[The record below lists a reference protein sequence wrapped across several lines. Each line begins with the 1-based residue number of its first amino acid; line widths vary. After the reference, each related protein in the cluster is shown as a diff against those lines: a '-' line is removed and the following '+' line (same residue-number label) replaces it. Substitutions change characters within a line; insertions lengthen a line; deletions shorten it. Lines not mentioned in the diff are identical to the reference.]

1 MGFLETIAKIAPV
14 LSVIG
19 GVASGFANRSAAR
32 EQTRAIDRASGITQA
47 QFAQIRAD
55 AEQIRADAEP
65 FRLAGLSALE
75 RLLGEN
81 IGPLEETPD
90 FRFIRDQG
98 QQAINRS
105 LAARGKRLSG
115 QGVKEGIEFA
125 TGLASQQAGNR
136 RQTLASIAG
145 FGPGAIGTT
154 GTTANAGLVTGGRLA
169 QLALGAGDARA
180 SSFAAPVNAFSSTI
194 EDLIGQAALSGAF
207 V

>member
-1 MGFLETIAKIAPV
+1 MVGFLETIAKAGPL
-14 LSVIG
+14 LSIGG
-19 GVASGFANRSAAR
+19 GVASAIANRGAAR
-32 EQTRAIDRASGITQA
+32 EQGRAIDRASGVTER
-47 QFAQIRAD
+47 QFQQIR
-55 AEQIRADAEP
+55 RDAEP

-98 QQAINRS
+98 QRAIDRS

-115 QGVKEGIEFA
+115 QGVQEGIEFA

-145 FGPGAIGTT
+145 FGPGATS
-154 GTTANAGLVTGGRLA
+154 TTAGAGLATGGRLA
-169 QLALGAGDARA
+169 NLALDRGDVRA
-180 SSFAAPVNAFSSTI
+180 SSFAAPVNAFSRTV
-194 EDLIGQAALSGAF
+194 EDLITQAALRGIFA
-207 V
+207 